1 MGEYEIQQGFET
13 QKSLIFKFIISL
25 RNLFWATL
33 RIKRT
38 KTSIMQEK
46 NHEPTIKP
54 FISIVLPCY
63 NEEAI
68 LSANINVIVSYLE
81 SKSFKYDWELVIIDD
96 GSKDKTG
103 EIANEFSNQNNN
115 IRVIHHPNNLNLGNA
130 LKTGFKNAKGDIIV
144 VMDIDLSYSV
154 EHIEKLVD
162 KLVATSS
169 DIVIASPYM
178 PGGKVTDVPFT
189 RKMMSR
195 WVNRFMRIAAQDKYY
210 TYTGMVRAYRKDFIN
225 TVNLKTKDYEIN
237 PEILYKAMILRARI
251 IEIPAHLDWTEQNEY
266 KGKRTSSIRMLRGFF
281 SGIMSSFI
289 FRPYIFFLAIGT
301 FLMLLSMYELVWLL
315 VDTLSY
321 MSRQLEIE
329 QSFSASLALQFRKN
343 PQSFIV
349 GGITFI
355 AAIQFLSLGFLSLQ
369 SKRYFEE
376 LFHLGT
382 SFKKRNH
389 FL

>member
-1 MGEYEIQQGFET
+1 
-13 QKSLIFKFIISL
+13 
-25 RNLFWATL
+25 
-33 RIKRT
+33 
-38 KTSIMQEK
+38 MQNK
-46 NHEPTIKP
+46 NSENNRKP
-54 FISIVLPCY
+54 FLSIVLPCY

-68 LSANINVIVSYLE
+68 LQTNINTIISYLE
-81 SKSFKYDWELVIIDD
+81 SKNEKYHWEIIIIND

-103 EIANEFSNQNNN
+103 KIADELADQINN
-115 IRVIHHPNNLNLGNA
+115 IRVIHHPTNLNLGNA

-154 EHIEKLVD
+154 DHIEKMVD
-162 KLVATSS
+162 KLVETSS

-178 PGGKVTDVPFT
+178 KGGKVTDVPFT
-189 RKMMSR
+189 RKIMSR
-195 WVNRFMRIAAQDKYY
+195 WVNKFMRIAAQDKYH
-210 TYTGMVRAYRKDFIN
+210 TYTGMVRAYRKEFIS

-251 IEIPAHLDWTEQNEY
+251 VEIPAHLDWTEQN
-266 KGKRTSSIRMLRGFF
+266 KFTGKRKSSIKVLRGFF

-301 FLMLLSMYELVWLL
+301 FLMLLSLYELVWLFL
-315 VDTLSY
+315 DTLSDL
-321 MSRQLEIE
+321 SKSSQANE
-329 QSFSASLALQFRKN
+329 SFSRSLALQFKKN

-349 GGITFI
+349 GGITFL

-382 SFKKRNH
+382 SLKKEIKN
-389 FL
+389 